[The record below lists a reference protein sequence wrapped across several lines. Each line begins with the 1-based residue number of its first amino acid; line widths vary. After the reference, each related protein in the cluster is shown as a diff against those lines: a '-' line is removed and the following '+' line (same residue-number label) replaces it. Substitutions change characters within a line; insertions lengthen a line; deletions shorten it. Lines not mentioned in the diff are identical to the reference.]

1 MKLVSL
7 PFFLVR
13 LLVSISIG
21 MRVVLGLCRKMSFV
35 LILGA
40 DAKVFSGKEGK
51 SAVNLKMDQENKEHH
66 RCAHKRVSKRE

>member
-1 MKLVSL
+1 
-7 PFFLVR
+7 
-13 LLVSISIG
+13 
-21 MRVVLGLCRKMSFV
+21 MSFD

-51 SAVNLKMDQENKEHH
+51 SATNLKIDQENKEHH